1 MSFKDRLFICSQY
14 LLPHHLL
21 SRLIGFAAD
30 CRATWFKDRL
40 IAWFARRYQVD
51 MREAQVEDL
60 QAYEHFNAFFTRA
73 LKDGARPLA
82 QEPGAVLCP
91 ADGAISQLGPIEHGR
106 IFQAKGHSYSLAELL
121 GGDAELAAPFM
132 GGDFATVYLSPR
144 DYHRVHMP
152 LAGTLREMVYV
163 PGRLFSVNQTT
174 AENVPE
180 LFARN
185 ERVVC
190 LFDTERGP
198 MAVVLVGAMIVAS
211 IETVW
216 AGLVTPPKRELK
228 TFRYDEAARAPIRL
242 EKRRRAGSLQA
253 GLHRHRPVRPAA
265 GRVQRRPRG
274 SEPGAHGRMPGPAE
288 TGLTSPGR
296 SAPSVSVPSLPAAG
310 TSRRDRGVRR
320 LRVHFDAA
328 RVRKGPIEPV
338 PTPRSGKRTAAQ
350 FLSWPRR

>member
-106 IFQAKGHSYSLAELL
+106 IFQAKGHSYSLPNCS
-121 GGDAELAAPFM
+121 AATPNWPRPSWA
-132 GGDFATVYLSPR
+132 ATSPPSTCPR

-242 EKRRRAGSLQA
+242 EKGAELGRFKLGSTAIVLFGPQQVA
-253 GLHRHRPVRPAA
+253 FNDGLGAASPVRMGECLA
-265 GRVQRRPRG
+265 
-274 SEPGAHGRMPGPAE
+274 
-288 TGLTSPGR
+288 
-296 SAPSVSVPSLPAAG
+296 LPKQ
-310 TSRRDRGVRR
+310 S
-320 LRVHFDAA
+320 
-328 RVRKGPIEPV
+328 
-338 PTPRSGKRTAAQ
+338 
-350 FLSWPRR
+350 